1 MILMLKIYLQKLLL
15 KLKKKPKKAYKVGE
29 EVENI
34 EEALKDQQRINDTL
48 EQELEQKVREL
59 SRYKKQNT
67 QFNLEIKKLLQENT
81 SLSEESRGFNMK
93 FELESKARQ
102 DLQFKYDN
110 EFKKL
115 EEELQINKKNLEEE
129 LSQKKSLQRE
139 AKKAGKDVN
148 VIMGKL
154 EVEEKKSY

>member
-1 MILMLKIYLQKLLL
+1 MLKIYLQKLLL

-115 EEELQINKKNLEEE
+115 EEELQINKKKFRRRTFTKKKFTKR
-129 LSQKKSLQRE
+129 SKKSR
-139 AKKAGKDVN
+139 
-148 VIMGKL
+148 
-154 EVEEKKSY
+154 